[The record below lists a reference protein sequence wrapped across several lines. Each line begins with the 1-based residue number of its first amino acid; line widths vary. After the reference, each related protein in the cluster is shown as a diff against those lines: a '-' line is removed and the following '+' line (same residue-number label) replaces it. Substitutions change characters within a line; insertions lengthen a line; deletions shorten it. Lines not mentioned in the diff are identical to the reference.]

1 MTVSVCI
8 ATFKRPDRLGFLL
21 DDLRRQTRLPEQ
33 VVVVDNDS
41 WGSARAVVQCYRAS
55 SPPFAVDY
63 EVQPERSIAK
73 TRNRTVALA
82 HGDWIAFI
90 DDDERAPAEW
100 LTQLI
105 DAAATYAA
113 DGVLGPVEPNV
124 PEVAPTWIRR
134 GRFYDFPRL
143 PTGEVVPLNRMRFGN
158 VLLRRAYLRM
168 VPGPF
173 DYRYGLSTGE
183 DGDLLV
189 RLSQNGARIIWC
201 DSAGVSEP
209 IESQRLSLRWLM
221 RRAMCG
227 GQEFGRQTLRGA
239 YGKISWFGK
248 VQFGTRAFLQ
258 LLVAFALALISL
270 PAGRHRAAA
279 WLVKGAANAGKLTAF
294 WSGRFLAYA

>member
-8 ATFKRPDRLGFLL
+8 ATFKRPDRLGLLL

-33 VVVVDNDS
+33 VVIVDNDS

-63 EVQPERSIAK
+63 EVQPERSIAR

-82 HGDWIAFI
+82 SGDWIAFI
-90 DDDERAPAEW
+90 DDDERAPQEW

-105 DAAATYAA
+105 DAATIYAA
-113 DGVLGPVEPNV
+113 DGVLGPVEPQV
-124 PEVAPTWIRR
+124 PEAAPTWIRR

-143 PTGEVVPLNRMRFGN
+143 PTGAVVPLNRMRFGN
-158 VLLRRAYLRM
+158 VLLRRAYLRT

-173 DYRYGLSTGE
+173 DCRYGLATGE

-189 RLSQNGARIIWC
+189 RLVRKGARIIWC
-201 DSAGVSEP
+201 DGAGVSEP

-221 RRAMCG
+221 KRAMCG

-239 YGKISWFGK
+239 YGEIGWLGKAWFGARALL
-248 VQFGTRAFLQ
+248 QF
-258 LLVAFALALISL
+258 LVACVLAVINL

-279 WLVKGAANAGKLTAF
+279 WLVKGAANAGKLTAL
-294 WSGRFLAYA
+294 WGARYPAYA